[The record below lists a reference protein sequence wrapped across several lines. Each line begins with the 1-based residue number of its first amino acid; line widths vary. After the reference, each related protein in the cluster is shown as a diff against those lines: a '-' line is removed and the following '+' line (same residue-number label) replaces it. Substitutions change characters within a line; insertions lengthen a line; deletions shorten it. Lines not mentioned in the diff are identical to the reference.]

1 MYLRPGVE
9 QLLTRGGR
17 APRIFS
23 LCVSFFISVAA
34 TRYEVG
40 GKLLVVVVEWVDP
53 QDSSA

>member
-1 MYLRPGVE
+1 VYLRPGVE